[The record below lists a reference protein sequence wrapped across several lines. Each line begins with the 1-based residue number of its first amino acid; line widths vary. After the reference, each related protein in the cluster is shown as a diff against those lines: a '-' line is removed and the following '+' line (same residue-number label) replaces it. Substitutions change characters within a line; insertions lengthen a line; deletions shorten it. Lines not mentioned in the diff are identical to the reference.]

1 MSILNLEGVSTGT
14 PLNSLIRP
22 TPFLKRLKTNRQD
35 AVFIAIVL
43 AHQVGKQVAAY
54 LNLNISDISQI
65 LLWTHLEK
73 YSLVLRRSEMPAGST
88 SLHLPRV
95 HSSNNLQDF
104 LLPPFSHVVS

>member
-54 LNLNISDISQI
+54 CSLSKFEHFRHFADPAVDSSGKNI
-65 LLWTHLEK
+65 H
-73 YSLVLRRSEMPAGST
+73 
-88 SLHLPRV
+88 
-95 HSSNNLQDF
+95 
-104 LLPPFSHVVS
+104 

>member
-22 TPFLKRLKTNRQD
+22 TPCLKRLKTNRQD

-73 YSLVLRRSEMPAGST
+73 IFI
-88 SLHLPRV
+88 
-95 HSSNNLQDF
+95 SSATQ
-104 LLPPFSHVVS
+104 

>member
-73 YSLVLRRSEMPAGST
+73 IFISNPVSLEIGEYSIANAIKFRWFPHCSA
-88 SLHLPRV
+88 PRARDN
-95 HSSNNLQDF
+95 S
-104 LLPPFSHVVS
+104 